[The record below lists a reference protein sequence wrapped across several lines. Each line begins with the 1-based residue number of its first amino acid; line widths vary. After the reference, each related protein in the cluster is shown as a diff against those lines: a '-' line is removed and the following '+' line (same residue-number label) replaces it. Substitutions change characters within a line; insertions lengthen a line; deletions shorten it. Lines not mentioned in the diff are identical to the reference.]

1 MKFSAACSSSL
12 AAALLAIAAYA
23 EEPREQAGRVEQAP
37 GVEPSGAGHAEQG
50 VGVEEPGAGRAE
62 QGVGVEEPRAGLA
75 APGSDLGETEPQS
88 GESGFDLEELMNGM
102 ASTSGVMADFR
113 EQKEIALLEKPL
125 ASSGKIYFVP
135 PNRLVRF
142 TFEPESSALIIDG
155 DKLRFQRGT
164 SEKFDLS
171 GSPMARIFI
180 DNFIVLFNG
189 DLPKLRELYHTT
201 FGGDGERWTLILEPR
216 RAPLSQFI
224 AEIALRGDRKGIREM
239 VMQNRDG
246 DRTSTT
252 LDVIS
257 TDHHF
262 TDDQLE
268 DLFVDGIAP

>member
-1 MKFSAACSSSL
+1 
-12 AAALLAIAAYA
+12 LLAIAAYA
-23 EEPREQAGRVEQAP
+23 EEPREQAGSVEQAP
-37 GVEPSGAGHAEQG
+37 GVEESR
-50 VGVEEPGAGRAE
+50 AGRAE
-62 QGVGVEEPRAGLA
+62 SGADP
-75 APGSDLGETEPQS
+75 GETGS
-88 GESGFDLEELMNGM
+88 GLENPGFGLEELMNGM
-102 ASTSGVMADFR
+102 ASTSGVMANFH

-135 PNRLVRF
+135 PNRLARF
-142 TFEPESSALIIDG
+142 TVEPESSALIIDG
-155 DKLRFQRGT
+155 QKLRFQRGT

-171 GSPMARIFI
+171 GNPMARIFI

-189 DLPKLRELYHTT
+189 DLPKLQELYHTR
-201 FGGDGERWTLILEPR
+201 FSGDGERWTLILEPR
-216 RAPLSQFI
+216 RAPLNQFV
-224 AEIALRGDRKGIREM
+224 AEIALRGDRKGVREM